1 MLSVVQ
7 AAVQAHGGV
16 EVLYS
21 GVRHRT
27 VHSRLVPLKC
37 HQFNKGSKVYST
49 RMASV
54 APGRKD
60 NQLTQL
66 EAYLQHAPLQ
76 SGNAQA
82 ANAQREC
89 GENHALL
96 QQGSHAR
103 TLR

>member
-1 MLSVVQ
+1 
-7 AAVQAHGGV
+7 
-16 EVLYS
+16 
-21 GVRHRT
+21 
-27 VHSRLVPLKC
+27 
-37 HQFNKGSKVYST
+37 
-49 RMASV
+49 MASV

-60 NQLTQL
+60 NQLTQLTQL